1 MTVIAA
7 WSALEFKTHWKCDCA
22 GNIHACNNFY
32 ILFSFLKANYC
43 LHISAYQ
50 AVLFRNAEMHTSPK
64 YTSSSKHVFYLIN
77 RGWKPNGSTW
87 NSKTE
92 RLNNRDKWW
101 RGGRQTRRGKKKK
114 KERIIILVY
123 TEKLHKLI
131 RKKNIY
137 SFIFLNLYSLW
148 IDIAD

>member
-22 GNIHACNNFY
+22 GNIHACNNLY
-32 ILFSFLKANYC
+32 VLFSFLKANYC

-50 AVLFRNAEMHTSPK
+50 AVWFRNAEMHTSPK

-77 RGWKPNGSTW
+77 WGWKPNGSTW

-114 KERIIILVY
+114 RKNNDSSIHWKITQTDKE
-123 TEKLHKLI
+123 
-131 RKKNIY
+131 KKNIY
-137 SFIFLNLYSLW
+137 SFIFFKTCILYELT
-148 IDIAD
+148 

>member
-32 ILFSFLKANYC
+32 VLFSFLKANYC

-50 AVLFRNAEMHTSPK
+50 AVWFRNAEMHTSPK

-77 RGWKPNGSTW
+77 WGWKPNGSTW

-114 KERIIILVY
+114 RKNNDSSIHWKITQTDKE
-123 TEKLHKLI
+123 
-131 RKKNIY
+131 KKNIY
-137 SFIFLNLYSLW
+137 SFIFFKTCILYELT
-148 IDIAD
+148 